1 MVFGIAWG
9 FLALRPSVEAQSLDS
24 LQKHYIETYRDLA
37 VSQMRVH
44 RIPASITLAQG
55 LLESAAGT
63 SPLATKG
70 NNHFGI
76 KCGMGWRG
84 DSMHVDDDRPMDCFR
99 VYPHA
104 DSSYAD
110 RIRFLGK
117 ARYRF
122 LFDSLAVT
130 DYRGWALGLKKAG
143 YATDTAYPVRLI
155 GLIERLA
162 LHRLDTLVESLV
174 VESPREEPPRE
185 EPPREEPPR
194 EEPPSIVVYSPEAE
208 KEGWIVVTHAG
219 DSPLSV
225 AERMGLPLS
234 KLQAYNH
241 LGRDENLFEAGR
253 VLIIN
258 RYRYERYLKSQ
269 KGLVPEAPTKGE

>member
-24 LQKHYIETYRDLA
+24 LQSRYIETYRDLA

-162 LHRLDTLVESLV
+162 LHRLDTLVESHDV
-174 VESPREEPPRE
+174 KSPREEPT
-185 EPPREEPPR
+185 
-194 EEPPSIVVYSPEAE
+194 STVVYSPEAE
-208 KEGWIVVTHAG
+208 KEGWIVVTQAG

-225 AERMGLPLS
+225 AERMGLPLI
-234 KLQAYNH
+234 KLQAYNQ

-258 RYRYERYLKSQ
+258 RYRYERYLKSR